1 MYLDKYL
8 LTFIF
13 ISILIAI
20 GIKIWADSFIHRI
33 ENSFSKSLEIQ
44 QSLIEEI
51 QEKKVLVEIYVNGE
65 LNEKFYYVLRKD
77 ENFSNFLDGINY
89 QKKLEIRY
97 NSNEILEIRGVSK
110 KEGFRWLAYL
120 NDNQIKDSFNQTI
133 ISPGDKLILRY
144 QSEL

>member
-44 QSLIEEI
+44 QSLIEEM

-89 QKKLEIRY
+89 QKKLGIRY

>member
-20 GIKIWADSFIHRI
+20 GIKIWADSFIQRI

-44 QSLIEEI
+44 QSLIEEM

-89 QKKLEIRY
+89 QKKLRIKY

>member
-89 QKKLEIRY
+89 QKKLGIRY

-120 NDNQIKDSFNQTI
+120 NDDQIKDSFNQTI

>member
-44 QSLIEEI
+44 QSLIEEM

-89 QKKLEIRY
+89 QKKLGIKY